1 MKTVL
6 FSLTTRYGIWVLALL
21 ALVIAPAATLY
32 FMVDLRER
40 LWTYLGYGY
49 LPVGMWL
56 TAFLASLIFAR
67 HSFREHPHYWVG
79 SALFAMAVLG
89 GLSLFYPQFGTLD
102 EVGMSGS
109 WGTYFGGF
117 PLYLGIPK
125 ILGLLILVAAV
136 FLYRWHVTGS
146 GAAAASIARFGWLGL
161 LVVGKGI
168 VALFGMIGGMLRST
182 ADDKKEG
189 SAQEAKGQM
198 GKMLESEDLEVVS
211 QKPMATVN
219 GASFDDGKSAS
230 EWMLPSLDLLEDGT
244 VKTAPQETLNEMS
257 ACIESTLADY
267 GVDVSVKDI
276 KTGPRIIRFGLVPG
290 RIKKSRESK
299 TEGEESMVDMGRVK
313 VQSIVSR
320 EADLALALKTSSL
333 RIQPQVPGEGF
344 VGLEVP
350 NPSPSVVPL
359 KSVVTN
365 PEFQKIVKH
374 GGLPIALGQDTGGEP
389 VVANL
394 LSLPHLLVA
403 GSTGSGKSVCI
414 NSVVMSLLLSNRP
427 DRLRM
432 LMVDPK
438 RVELTPFNGIPH
450 LYAPVIVDPEEVLD
464 VLAALLRE
472 MFHRYK
478 LMEDVGVRNI
488 VGYNNKSE
496 EKMPYALLI
505 IDELA
510 DLMMTSGFEV
520 EQSLVRLAQLGRATG
535 IHLILCTQRP
545 SVKVVTGLLKA
556 NIPGR
561 IAFAVASQVDS
572 RVILDGSGADK
583 LLGKGDMLYLSAQ
596 SPTSQRIQGTFV
608 ADSEFDAVIDFWK
621 EQKGPPLPAMPMT
634 EPDEDE
640 QYERVPE
647 DDELLQKARE
657 MCEKYQHVSP
667 AVLQRR
673 LQIGYTRAMHL
684 LEVLEEEGLVA
695 AGDPGKSRQV
705 VRTTD

>member
-1 MKTVL
+1 MKKL
-6 FSLTTRYGIWVLALL
+6 FSFLTTRYAIWVLAFL

-40 LWTYLGYGY
+40 VWTYLGYGY
-49 LPVGMWL
+49 LPVGVWL
-56 TAFLASLIFAR
+56 AAFVASLIFAR
-67 HSFREHPHYWVG
+67 QSFRDHPHYWVG
-79 SALFAMAVLG
+79 SALFVMAVLG
-89 GLSLFYPQFGTLD
+89 GLSFFYQEFGALD

-109 WGTYFGGF
+109 WGSYFGGY
-117 PLYLGIPK
+117 PLLFGLPK
-125 ILGLLILVAAV
+125 VLGLLLLLAVV

-146 GAAAASIARFGWLGL
+146 EAGAASIARYIGVGL
-161 LVVGKGI
+161 LAVGRGIAALPGLLWEKVKGISGKG
-168 VALFGMIGGMLRST
+168 
-182 ADDKKEG
+182 EE
-189 SAQEAKGQM
+189 SAQEATGRVS
-198 GKMLESEDLEVVS
+198 KMLESEELQVPQQAEIAS
-211 QKPMATVN
+211 VN
-219 GASFDDGKSAS
+219 GASFDDGKTAS
-230 EWMLPSLDLLEDGT
+230 EWKLPSLDLLENGA
-244 VKTAPQETLNEMS
+244 VKSAPQETLSEM
-257 ACIESTLADY
+257 ATCIESTMADY
-267 GVDVSVKDI
+267 GVEVSVTDI

-290 RIKKSRESK
+290 RIKKNRDTKVADEKSS
-299 TEGEESMVDMGRVK
+299 VDLGRVK

-350 NPSPSVVPL
+350 NPNPSIVPL
-359 KSVVTN
+359 KSVVTD

-394 LSLPHLLVA
+394 LSLPHLLIA

-414 NSVVMSLLLSNRP
+414 NSVIMSLLLSNRP

-450 LYAPVIVDPEEVLD
+450 LYSPVIVDPDEVLD

-472 MFHRYK
+472 MFRRYK
-478 LMEDVGVRNI
+478 LMEDIGVRNI
-488 VGYNNKSE
+488 VGYNQRSKE
-496 EKMPYALLI
+496 QMPYALLI

-556 NIPGR
+556 NVPGR

-608 ADSEFDAVIDFWK
+608 SDSEFESVIDFWK
-621 EQKGPPLPAMPMT
+621 EQKGPPLPDMPLR

-640 QYERVPE
+640 EDMREPLE
-647 DDELLQKARE
+647 DDLLEKARE
-657 MCEKYQHVSP
+657 LCDKYQHVSP
-667 AVLQRR
+667 AMLQRR
-673 LQIGYTRAMHL
+673 LQIGYTRAMQL
-684 LEVLEEEGLVA
+684 LELLEEEGVVA
-695 AGDPGKSRQV
+695 AGDPGKSRPV
-705 VRTTD
+705 VKTPS

>member
-1 MKTVL
+1 MKTAL
-6 FSLTTRYGIWVLALL
+6 SFLTTRYGIWVLAFLI
-21 ALVIAPAATLY
+21 LVVAPAATLY

-49 LPVGMWL
+49 IPVGAWL
-56 TAFLASLIFAR
+56 AAFVASLFFAR
-67 HSFREHPHYWVG
+67 QSFREYPHYWVG
-79 SALFAMAVLG
+79 SALLVMAVLG
-89 GLSLFYPQFGTLD
+89 GLSLVYPEFGALD

-109 WGTYFGGF
+109 WGSYFGGF
-117 PLYLGIPK
+117 PILFGVLK
-125 ILGLLILVAAV
+125 ILGILLLMGLV
-136 FLYRWHVTGS
+136 FLYRGYVTGS
-146 GAAAASIARFGWLGL
+146 ETSGAILAYAGAGLIAIGRGIAALPGLIAGA
-161 LVVGKGI
+161 VQ
-168 VALFGMIGGMLRST
+168 GMRSG
-182 ADDKKEG
+182 KKEPEPAVA
-189 SAQEAKGQM
+189 SNVNE
-198 GKMLESEDLEVVS
+198 MLGGEDLRLEETEVAS
-211 QKPMATVN
+211 VN
-219 GASFDDGKSAS
+219 GASFDDGKTAS
-230 EWMLPSLDLLEDGT
+230 EWQLPSLNLLEDGT
-244 VKTAPQETLNEMS
+244 VTTAPQETLSEMS
-257 ACIESTLADY
+257 ECIESTLADY
-267 GVDVSVKDI
+267 GVDVSVKDV
-276 KTGPRIIRFGLVPG
+276 KTGPRIIRFGLEPG
-290 RIKKSRESK
+290 RITKSRDSK
-299 TEGEESMVDMGRVK
+299 GSDEKTSVDMGRVK
-313 VQSIVSR
+313 VQSIVAR

-374 GGLPIALGQDTGGEP
+374 GGLPIALGQDTGGNP

-478 LMEDVGVRNI
+478 LMEDIGVRNI
-488 VGYNNKSE
+488 VGYNDKSE

-520 EQSLVRLAQLGRATG
+520 EQALVRLAQLGRATG

-596 SPTSQRIQGTFV
+596 SPTPQRIQGTFV
-608 ADSEFDAVIDFWK
+608 ADSEFDSVIDYWK
-621 EQKGPPLPAMPMT
+621 EQKGPPLPEMSLT
-634 EPDEDE
+634 EDE
-640 QYERVPE
+640 EDEEYERE
-647 DDELLQKARE
+647 ADDDELLVKARE
-657 MCEKYQHVSP
+657 MCEKYDHVSP
-667 AVLQRR
+667 AMLQRR
-673 LQIGYTRAMHL
+673 MQIGYTRAMQL
-684 LEVLEEEGLVA
+684 LEMLEEEGVVA

-705 VRTTD
+705 VKAG

>member
-1 MKTVL
+1 MA
-6 FSLTTRYGIWVLALL
+6 FL

-40 LWTYLGYGY
+40 VWTCLGYGY

-56 TAFLASLIFAR
+56 AAFVASLIFAR
-67 HSFREHPHYWVG
+67 QSFRDHPHYWVG
-79 SALFAMAVLG
+79 SALFVMAVLG
-89 GLSLFYPQFGTLD
+89 GLSFFYQEFGALD

-109 WGTYFGGF
+109 WGSYFGGY
-117 PLYLGIPK
+117 PLLLGVPK
-125 ILGLLILVAAV
+125 ILGLLLLLAVV

-146 GAAAASIARFGWLGL
+146 GAGAASIARYIGVGL
-161 LVVGKGI
+161 LAVGRGIAAVPGLLWEKFKGMSGKGEE
-168 VALFGMIGGMLRST
+168 S
-182 ADDKKEG
+182 
-189 SAQEAKGQM
+189 GQAAT
-198 GKMLESEDLEVVS
+198 GRVSKMLESEELQVPDPVKIAS
-211 QKPMATVN
+211 SN
-219 GASFDDGKSAS
+219 GAGVSFDDGKTAS
-230 EWMLPSLDLLEDGT
+230 EWKLPSLDLLENGT
-244 VKTAPQETLNEMS
+244 VTSVPQETLSEMA
-257 ACIESTLADY
+257 ACIESTMADHA
-267 GVDVSVKDI
+267 VEVSVADV

-290 RIKKSRESK
+290 RIKKNRDAKAADEKSS
-299 TEGEESMVDMGRVK
+299 VDLGRVK
-313 VQSIVSR
+313 VQSIVAR

-333 RIQPQVPGEGF
+333 RIQRQVPGEGF

-350 NPSPSVVPL
+350 NPNPSIVPL
-359 KSVVTN
+359 KSVVTD

-394 LSLPHLLVA
+394 LSLPHLLIA

-450 LYAPVIVDPEEVLD
+450 LYSPVIVDPDEVLD

-472 MFHRYK
+472 MFRRYK
-478 LMEDVGVRNI
+478 LMEDIGVRNI
-488 VGYNNKSE
+488 VGYNQRSKE
-496 EKMPYALLI
+496 QMPYALLI

-510 DLMMTSGFEV
+510 DLMMTSGYEV

-596 SPTSQRIQGTFV
+596 SPTSQRIQGAFV

-621 EQKGPPLPAMPMT
+621 EQKGPPLPDMPLQ
-634 EPDEDE
+634 EPDEE
-640 QYERVPE
+640 EVE
-647 DDELLQKARE
+647 DMREPLGDDLLEKARE
-657 MCEKYQHVSP
+657 LCDKYQHVSP
-667 AVLQRR
+667 AMLQRR
-673 LQIGYTRAMHL
+673 LQIGYTRAMQL
-684 LEVLEEEGLVA
+684 LEVLEEEGVVA

-705 VRTTD
+705 VKTQS

>member
-1 MKTVL
+1 MKKL
-6 FSLTTRYGIWVLALL
+6 FSFLTTRYAIWVLAFL

-40 LWTYLGYGY
+40 VWTYLGYGY
-49 LPVGMWL
+49 LPVGIWL
-56 TAFLASLIFAR
+56 AAFVASLIFAR
-67 HSFREHPHYWVG
+67 QSFRDHPHYWVG
-79 SALFAMAVLG
+79 SALFVMAVLG
-89 GLSLFYPQFGTLD
+89 GLSFFYQEFGALD

-109 WGTYFGGF
+109 WGSYFGGY
-117 PLYLGIPK
+117 PLLFGLPK
-125 ILGLLILVAAV
+125 VLGLLLLLAVV

-146 GAAAASIARFGWLGL
+146 ETGTASIARYIGVGL
-161 LVVGKGI
+161 LSVGRGIAALPGLLWEKVKGISGKG
-168 VALFGMIGGMLRST
+168 
-182 ADDKKEG
+182 EE
-189 SAQEAKGQM
+189 SAQEATGRVS
-198 GKMLESEDLEVVS
+198 KMLESEELQVPQQAEIAS
-211 QKPMATVN
+211 VN
-219 GASFDDGKSAS
+219 GASFDDGKTAS
-230 EWMLPSLDLLEDGT
+230 EWKLPSLDLLENGV
-244 VKTAPQETLNEMS
+244 VKSAPQETLSEM
-257 ACIESTLADY
+257 ATCIESTMADY
-267 GVDVSVKDI
+267 GVEVSVTDI

-290 RIKKSRESK
+290 RIKKNRDTKAADEKSS
-299 TEGEESMVDMGRVK
+299 VDLGRVK

-350 NPSPSVVPL
+350 NPNPSIVPL
-359 KSVVTN
+359 KSVVTD

-394 LSLPHLLVA
+394 LSLPHLLIA

-450 LYAPVIVDPEEVLD
+450 LYSPVIVDPDEVLD

-472 MFHRYK
+472 MFRRYK
-478 LMEDVGVRNI
+478 LMEDIGVRNI
-488 VGYNNKSE
+488 VGYNQRSKE
-496 EKMPYALLI
+496 QMPYALLI

-556 NIPGR
+556 NVPGR

-608 ADSEFDAVIDFWK
+608 SDSEFESVIDFWK
-621 EQKGPPLPAMPMT
+621 EQKGPPLPGMPLR

-640 QYERVPE
+640 EDVREPLE
-647 DDELLQKARE
+647 DDLLEKARE
-657 MCEKYQHVSP
+657 LCEKYQHVSP
-667 AVLQRR
+667 AMLQRR
-673 LQIGYTRAMHL
+673 LQIGYTRAMQL
-684 LEVLEEEGLVA
+684 LELLEEEGVVA
-695 AGDPGKSRQV
+695 AGDPGKSRPV
-705 VRTTD
+705 VKTPS

>member
-1 MKTVL
+1 MA
-6 FSLTTRYGIWVLALL
+6 FL

-40 LWTYLGYGY
+40 VWTYLGYGY

-56 TAFLASLIFAR
+56 AAFVASLIFAR
-67 HSFREHPHYWVG
+67 QSFRDHPHYWVG
-79 SALFAMAVLG
+79 SALFVMAVLG
-89 GLSLFYPQFGTLD
+89 GLSFFYQEFGALD

-109 WGTYFGGF
+109 WGSYFGGY
-117 PLYLGIPK
+117 PLLLGAPK
-125 ILGLLILVAAV
+125 VLGLLLLLALV

-146 GAAAASIARFGWLGL
+146 EAGAASIARYIGVGL
-161 LVVGKGI
+161 LAVGRGIAAVPGLLWEKFKGMSGKG
-168 VALFGMIGGMLRST
+168 
-182 ADDKKEG
+182 EE
-189 SAQEAKGQM
+189 SAQEATGRVS
-198 GKMLESEDLEVVS
+198 KMLESEELQVPDPVKIAS
-211 QKPMATVN
+211 SN
-219 GASFDDGKSAS
+219 GAGVSFDDGKTAS
-230 EWMLPSLDLLEDGT
+230 EWKLPSLDLLENGT
-244 VKTAPQETLNEMS
+244 VTSVPQETLSEM
-257 ACIESTLADY
+257 ATCIESTMADHA
-267 GVDVSVKDI
+267 VEVSVADV

-290 RIKKSRESK
+290 RIKKNRDAKAADEKSS
-299 TEGEESMVDMGRVK
+299 VDLGRVK
-313 VQSIVSR
+313 VQSIVAR

-333 RIQPQVPGEGF
+333 RIQRQVPGEGF

-350 NPSPSVVPL
+350 NPNPSIVPL
-359 KSVVTN
+359 KSVVTD

-394 LSLPHLLVA
+394 LSLPHLLIA

-450 LYAPVIVDPEEVLD
+450 LYSPVIVDPDEVLD

-472 MFHRYK
+472 MFRRYK
-478 LMEDVGVRNI
+478 LMEDIGVRNI
-488 VGYNNKSE
+488 VGYNQRSKE
-496 EKMPYALLI
+496 QMPYALLI

-510 DLMMTSGFEV
+510 DLMMTSGYEV

-596 SPTSQRIQGTFV
+596 SPTSQRIQGAFV
-608 ADSEFDAVIDFWK
+608 ADSEFDSVIDFWK
-621 EQKGPPLPAMPMT
+621 EQKGPPLPDMPLQ
-634 EPDEDE
+634 EPDEEEVEDMRE
-640 QYERVPE
+640 PLE
-647 DDELLQKARE
+647 DDLLEKARE
-657 MCEKYQHVSP
+657 LCDKYQHVSP
-667 AVLQRR
+667 AMLQRR
-673 LQIGYTRAMHL
+673 LQIGYTRAMQL
-684 LEVLEEEGLVA
+684 LEVLEEEGVVA
-695 AGDPGKSRQV
+695 AGDPGKSPQV
-705 VRTTD
+705 VKTPS

>member
-1 MKTVL
+1 M
-6 FSLTTRYGIWVLALL
+6 
-21 ALVIAPAATLY
+21 
-32 FMVDLRER
+32 M
-40 LWTYLGYGY
+40 
-49 LPVGMWL
+49 
-56 TAFLASLIFAR
+56 AS
-67 HSFREHPHYWVG
+67 
-79 SALFAMAVLG
+79 
-89 GLSLFYPQFGTLD
+89 T
-102 EVGMSGS
+102 
-109 WGTYFGGF
+109 
-117 PLYLGIPK
+117 
-125 ILGLLILVAAV
+125 
-136 FLYRWHVTGS
+136 
-146 GAAAASIARFGWLGL
+146 
-161 LVVGKGI
+161 
-168 VALFGMIGGMLRST
+168 
-182 ADDKKEG
+182 
-189 SAQEAKGQM
+189 
-198 GKMLESEDLEVVS
+198 
-211 QKPMATVN
+211 N
-219 GASFDDGKSAS
+219 GASFDDGKTAS
-230 EWMLPSLDLLEDGT
+230 EWKLPSLDLLEDGEA
-244 VKTAPQETLNEMS
+244 KTAPKETLDEM
-257 ACIESTLADY
+257 AECIESTMADY
-267 GVDVSVKDI
+267 GVEVSVADV
-276 KTGPRIIRFGLVPG
+276 KTGPRIIRFGLAPG
-290 RIKKSRESK
+290 RVKKSRGK
-299 TEGEESMVDMGRVK
+299 TATEDDAPVDMGRVK

-359 KSVVTN
+359 KSVVVD

-374 GGLPIALGQDTGGEP
+374 GGLPIALGQDTAGKP

-394 LSLPHLLVA
+394 LSLPHLLIA

-472 MFHRYK
+472 MFARYK
-478 LMEDVGVRNI
+478 LMEDIGVRNI
-488 VGYNNKSE
+488 VGYNSKSE

-520 EQSLVRLAQLGRATG
+520 EQALVRLAQLGRATG

-608 ADSEFDAVIDFWK
+608 ADSEFDSVIDFWK
-621 EQKGPPLPAMPMT
+621 EQKGPPLPEMSFT

-640 QYERVPE
+640 E
-647 DDELLQKARE
+647 
-657 MCEKYQHVSP
+657 YQRGRAGRGRP
-667 AVLQRR
+667 A
-673 LQIGYTRAMHL
+673 G
-684 LEVLEEEGLVA
+684 EG
-695 AGDPGKSRQV
+695 AGD
-705 VRTTD
+705 VREVPARVAGDAAEASADRVHAGDAAIGGAGGGGSGCGGGSG

>member
-1 MKTVL
+1 MKQL
-6 FSLTTRYGIWVLALL
+6 LSFLTTRYAIWVLAFLVL
-21 ALVIAPAATLY
+21 AVAPAATLY

-40 LWTYLGYGY
+40 VWTYLGYGY
-49 LPVGMWL
+49 LPVGAWL
-56 TAFLASLIFAR
+56 AAFVAALVFAR

-79 SALFAMAVLG
+79 SALAVMAVLG
-89 GLSLFYPQFGTLD
+89 GLSLVYPEFGALD

-109 WGTYFGGF
+109 WGSYFGGF
-117 PLYLGIPK
+117 PLYIGAPK
-125 ILGLLILVAAV
+125 ILGILLLIAAV
-136 FLYRWHVTGS
+136 FLYRGHVTGS
-146 GAAAASIARFGWLGL
+146 ETSGAVLGYLGAGVLAVGRGIIAIPGL
-161 LVVGKGI
+161 LLGAIKGMRSGKEEPAEAA
-168 VALFGMIGGMLRST
+168 VSVKEALVETEELEPAPVMAST
-182 ADDKKEG
+182 
-189 SAQEAKGQM
+189 
-198 GKMLESEDLEVVS
+198 
-211 QKPMATVN
+211 N
-219 GASFDDGKSAS
+219 GASFDDGKTAS
-230 EWMLPSLDLLEDGT
+230 EWKLPSLDLLEDGEA
-244 VKTAPQETLNEMS
+244 KSASQETLDEMS
-257 ACIESTLADY
+257 ECIQSTMADY
-267 GVDVSVKDI
+267 GVDVSVADV
-276 KTGPRIIRFGLVPG
+276 KTGPRIIRFGLAPG
-290 RIKKSRESK
+290 RVKKSRGAK
-299 TEGEESMVDMGRVK
+299 GKEEDAPVDMGRVK

-359 KSVVTN
+359 KSVVVD

-374 GGLPIALGQDTGGEP
+374 GGLPVALGQDTAGKP

-394 LSLPHLLVA
+394 LSLPHLLIA

-450 LYAPVIVDPEEVLD
+450 LYAPVIVDPDEVLD

-472 MFHRYK
+472 MFARYK
-478 LMEDVGVRNI
+478 LMEDIGVRNI
-488 VGYNNKSE
+488 VGYNSKSE

-520 EQSLVRLAQLGRATG
+520 EQALVRLAQLGRATG

-572 RVILDGSGADK
+572 RVILDGAGADK

-608 ADSEFDAVIDFWK
+608 ADSEFDSVIDFWK
-621 EQKGPPLPAMPMT
+621 EQKGPPLPAMSFT

-640 QYERVPE
+640 EEERELDE
-647 DDELLQKARE
+647 DDLLAKARE
-657 MCEKYQHVSP
+657 MCEKYDHVSP
-667 AVLQRR
+667 AMLQRR
-673 LQIGYTRAMHL
+673 MQIGYTRAMQL
-684 LEVLEEEGLVA
+684 LEALEEEGVVA

-705 VRTTD
+705 VKSGV

>member
-1 MKTVL
+1 
-6 FSLTTRYGIWVLALL
+6 
-21 ALVIAPAATLY
+21 
-32 FMVDLRER
+32 
-40 LWTYLGYGY
+40 
-49 LPVGMWL
+49 
-56 TAFLASLIFAR
+56 
-67 HSFREHPHYWVG
+67 
-79 SALFAMAVLG
+79 
-89 GLSLFYPQFGTLD
+89 
-102 EVGMSGS
+102 
-109 WGTYFGGF
+109 
-117 PLYLGIPK
+117 
-125 ILGLLILVAAV
+125 
-136 FLYRWHVTGS
+136 
-146 GAAAASIARFGWLGL
+146 
-161 LVVGKGI
+161 
-168 VALFGMIGGMLRST
+168 
-182 ADDKKEG
+182 
-189 SAQEAKGQM
+189 
-198 GKMLESEDLEVVS
+198 
-211 QKPMATVN
+211 MAT
-219 GASFDDGKSAS
+219 
-230 EWMLPSLDLLEDGT
+230 
-244 VKTAPQETLNEMS
+244 
-257 ACIESTLADY
+257 CIESTMADY
-267 GVDVSVKDI
+267 GVEVSVTDI

-290 RIKKSRESK
+290 RIKKNRDNKAADEKSS
-299 TEGEESMVDMGRVK
+299 VDLGRVK

-350 NPSPSVVPL
+350 NPNPSIVPL
-359 KSVVTN
+359 KSVVTD

-394 LSLPHLLVA
+394 LSLPHLLIA

-450 LYAPVIVDPEEVLD
+450 LYSPVIVDPDEVLD

-472 MFHRYK
+472 MFRRYK
-478 LMEDVGVRNI
+478 LMEDIGVRNI
-488 VGYNNKSE
+488 VGYNQRSDE
-496 EKMPYALLI
+496 QMPYALLI

-556 NIPGR
+556 NVPGR

-596 SPTSQRIQGTFV
+596 SPTSQRIQGAFV

-621 EQKGPPLPAMPMT
+621 EQKGPPLPDMPLR

-640 QYERVPE
+640 EDVREPLE
-647 DDELLQKARE
+647 DDLLEKARE
-657 MCEKYQHVSP
+657 LCDKYQHVSP
-667 AVLQRR
+667 AMLQRR
-673 LQIGYTRAMHL
+673 LQIGYTRAMQL
-684 LEVLEEEGLVA
+684 LELLEEEGVVA
-695 AGDPGKSRQV
+695 AGDPGKSRPV
-705 VRTTD
+705 VKTGG

>member
-1 MKTVL
+1 MA
-6 FSLTTRYGIWVLALL
+6 FL

-56 TAFLASLIFAR
+56 AAFAACLFFAR
-67 HSFREHPHYWVG
+67 QSFRNHPHYWVG
-79 SALFAMAVLG
+79 STLAVMAVLG
-89 GLSLFYPQFGTLD
+89 GLSLFYPEFGALD

-109 WGTYFGGF
+109 WGSYFGGY
-117 PLYLGIPK
+117 PLLLGVPKVLGI
-125 ILGLLILVAAV
+125 LLLLAV
-136 FLYRWHVTGS
+136 VLLHRWHVTGYKT
-146 GAAAASIARFGWLGL
+146 GAAYIARHIGVGL
-161 LVVGKGI
+161 LAVGRGI
-168 VALFGMIGGMLRST
+168 AILTGLLWEKFKSISGKRE
-182 ADDKKEG
+182 K
-189 SAQEAKGQM
+189 SAQEATVRVS
-198 GKMLESEDLEVVS
+198 KMLESEELPVAHQAEIAS
-211 QKPMATVN
+211 VN
-219 GASFDDGKSAS
+219 GASFDDGKTAS
-230 EWMLPSLDLLEDGT
+230 EWKLPSLDLLEKGT
-244 VKTAPQETLNEMS
+244 VQSAPQETLSKMA
-257 ACIESTLADY
+257 ACIESTLSDH
-267 GVDVSVKDI
+267 GVEVSVKDV

-290 RIKKSRESK
+290 RVKKNRDAKALDEKFS
-299 TEGEESMVDMGRVK
+299 VDLGRVK
-313 VQSIVSR
+313 VHSIVAR

-344 VGLEVP
+344 LGLEVP
-350 NPSPSVVPL
+350 NPNPSVVPL

-389 VVANL
+389 IVANL
-394 LSLPHLLVA
+394 LSLPHLLIA

-450 LYAPVIVDPEEVLD
+450 LYSPVIVDPEEVLG

-472 MFHRYK
+472 MFRRYK
-478 LMEDVGVRNI
+478 LMEDIGVRNI
-488 VGYNNKSE
+488 AGYNQKSKE
-496 EKMPYALLI
+496 QMPYSLLI

-510 DLMMTSGFEV
+510 DLMMASGFEV

-535 IHLILCTQRP
+535 MHLILCTQRP

-596 SPTSQRIQGTFV
+596 SPTPQRIQGTFV
-608 ADSEFDAVIDFWK
+608 TDSELDAVIDFWK
-621 EQKGPPLPAMPMT
+621 EQKGPPLPDMPLQK
-634 EPDEDE
+634 PDEDE
-640 QYERVPE
+640 EDVREPFE
-647 DDELLQKARE
+647 DDLLEKARE
-657 MCEKYQHVSP
+657 ICDKYHHVSP
-667 AVLQRR
+667 AMLQRR
-673 LQIGYTRAMHL
+673 LQIGYTRAMQV
-684 LEVLEEEGLVA
+684 LEALEEEGVVA
-695 AGDPGKSRQV
+695 AGDPGKSRPV
-705 VRTTD
+705 VKSRT

>member
-1 MKTVL
+1 MKKL
-6 FSLTTRYGIWVLALL
+6 FSFLTTRYAIWVLAFL

-40 LWTYLGYGY
+40 VWTYLGYGY
-49 LPVGMWL
+49 LPVGVWL
-56 TAFLASLIFAR
+56 AAFVASLIFAR
-67 HSFREHPHYWVG
+67 QSFRDHPHYWVG
-79 SALFAMAVLG
+79 SALFVMAVLG
-89 GLSLFYPQFGTLD
+89 GLSFFYQEFGALD

-109 WGTYFGGF
+109 WGSYFGGY
-117 PLYLGIPK
+117 PLLFGLPK
-125 ILGLLILVAAV
+125 VLGLLLLLAVV

-146 GAAAASIARFGWLGL
+146 EAGTASIARYVGVGL
-161 LVVGKGI
+161 LSVGRGIAALPGLLWKKFKGMSGKG
-168 VALFGMIGGMLRST
+168 
-182 ADDKKEG
+182 EE
-189 SAQEAKGQM
+189 SAQEATGRVS
-198 GKMLESEDLEVVS
+198 KMLESEELQVPQQAEIAS
-211 QKPMATVN
+211 VN
-219 GASFDDGKSAS
+219 GASFDDGKTAS
-230 EWMLPSLDLLEDGT
+230 EWKLPSLDLLENGT
-244 VKTAPQETLNEMS
+244 VQSAPQETLSEM
-257 ACIESTLADY
+257 ATCIESTMADY
-267 GVDVSVKDI
+267 GVEVSVTDI

-290 RIKKSRESK
+290 RIKKNRDTKAADEKSS
-299 TEGEESMVDMGRVK
+299 VDLGRVK

-350 NPSPSVVPL
+350 NPNPSIVPL
-359 KSVVTN
+359 KSVVTD

-394 LSLPHLLVA
+394 LSLPHLLIA

-450 LYAPVIVDPEEVLD
+450 LYSPVIVDPDEVLD

-472 MFHRYK
+472 MFRRYK
-478 LMEDVGVRNI
+478 LMEDIGVRNI
-488 VGYNNKSE
+488 VGYNQRSKE
-496 EKMPYALLI
+496 QMPYALLI

-556 NIPGR
+556 NVPGR

-608 ADSEFDAVIDFWK
+608 SDSEFESVIDFWK
-621 EQKGPPLPAMPMT
+621 EQKGPPLPDMPLR

-640 QYERVPE
+640 EDVREPLE
-647 DDELLQKARE
+647 DDLLEKARE
-657 MCEKYQHVSP
+657 LCDKYQHVSP
-667 AVLQRR
+667 AMLQRR
-673 LQIGYTRAMHL
+673 LQIGYTRAMQL
-684 LEVLEEEGLVA
+684 LELLEEEGVVA
-695 AGDPGKSRQV
+695 AGDPGKSRPV
-705 VRTTD
+705 VKTPS